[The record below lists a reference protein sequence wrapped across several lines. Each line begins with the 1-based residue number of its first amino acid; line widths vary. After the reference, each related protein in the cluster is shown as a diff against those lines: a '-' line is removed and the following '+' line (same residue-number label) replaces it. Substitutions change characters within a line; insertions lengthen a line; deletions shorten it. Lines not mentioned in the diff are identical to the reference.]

1 MRNHDNQIAALA
13 VVLVLAAAAPG
24 MSQIIY
30 GQPTSADLR
39 VIYSHWSQKNDS
51 GTTSINQWVIPIT
64 GLVPL
69 KDNLEMRF
77 YAANASNSL
86 EDGASEYRLSGF
98 SDVRLQVNSS
108 LANDRILLSAG
119 FNLPTGKKELSRETE
134 RPVMA
139 VLTENYLGL
148 PIRGLGEGMGVNL
161 LVGMAA
167 AAGNSRMGASIMYQ
181 YNGAYKAYEGEA
193 DYKPGDMFSVNVG
206 GDTKAGEF
214 TLGGGVTYSTYTTDK
229 VDERKVFKQSD
240 QIDLHVGGNYKTGA
254 CRFLADIRY
263 LIRGR
268 NTRYDPDQAIDYRL
282 KVYGNELAFAGG
294 VTWTPRPAWSVTP
307 MVELRLIDG
316 NEFDDQRKIGPSNN
330 LGMGI
335 EVGRTIM
342 NNVDLGVGFK
352 YYTGSADDGN
362 IDLSGYRL
370 SAGLT
375 AAF

>member
-1 MRNHDNQIAALA
+1 MHNHNRIAALA
-13 VVLVLAAAAPG
+13 IIIVLATAAPAI
-24 MSQIIY
+24 SQIVY
-30 GQPTSADLR
+30 GQPMSADLR
-39 VIYSHWSQKNDS
+39 VIYSHWSQKDES
-51 GTTSINQWVIPIT
+51 GTTTINQWVIPIT

-86 EDGASEYRLSGF
+86 DSGKSEYRLSGF
-98 SDVRLQVNSS
+98 SDVRLQINSS

-119 FNLPTGKKELSRETE
+119 FNLPTGKKELSRITE

-139 VLTENYLGL
+139 VLTENYLGF
-148 PIRGLGEGMGVNL
+148 PIRGLGEGLGLNL
-161 LVGMAA
+161 LVGVATA
-167 AAGNSRMGASIMYQ
+167 VGNSRMGASVMYQ
-181 YNGAYKAYEGEA
+181 YNGPYKAYEDEA
-193 DYKPGDMFSVNVG
+193 DYKPGDMLSIDAG
-206 GDTKAGEF
+206 GDTKAGE
-214 TLGGGVTYSTYTTDK
+214 LALEGGVTYTTYTTDK

-240 QIDLHVGGNYKTGA
+240 QLDLHVGGNYKTGS
-254 CRFLADIRY
+254 CRLLADVRY

-268 NTRYDPDQAIDYRL
+268 NTRYDPDQVIDYRL

-294 VTWTPRPAWSVTP
+294 VTWTPQPAWYVTP
-307 MVELRLIDG
+307 LVELRFIDG

-330 LGMGI
+330 LGVGI
-335 EVGRTIM
+335 EGGRTIM
-342 NNVDLGVGFK
+342 DNIDFGVGFK